1 MSTGLW
7 NLASFLIALII
18 LIAVHEWG
26 HFWVARRCGVKVLRF
41 SLGFGKVLWNKT
53 GQDGT
58 EYSLSLIPLGGY
70 VKMLDERAEPV
81 VPELRHHAFNNKS
94 VGQRAAIIAAGPVAN
109 FIFAIFAY
117 WLVFIIG
124 VPGVRP
130 VVGEIAANSI
140 AAEAQIAPGTE
151 LKAVDGIETP
161 DWDAVRLQLVDK
173 IGDESTTITVAPFGS
188 DQRRDVKLDLRHWA
202 FEPDKEDPVS
212 SLGIRPRGP
221 QIEPVLENVQP
232 NSAASKA
239 GLQAGDRIVKVD
251 GQPLTQWMTFVTLV
265 RDNPGISLALEVER
279 HGSPLSLTLTPDTKS
294 GGKKAEGFAGVVPKV
309 IPLPDEYK
317 TIRQY
322 GPFNAI
328 VIEADDRKMTE
339 LSLIE
344 NLQREDLDPIEE
356 AEGYKTLMDNY
367 HLTQEEAAERVG
379 KSRSAVANSLRL
391 LGLCPE
397 VRQML
402 QNGDLSG
409 GHARALLPL
418 KADLQLDAANL
429 IVKQGLSVRQ
439 TEALAKRLSNPKE
452 ERKPTNDELIA
463 ESYGRLAAQELS
475 DKIGRTCRI
484 VSGKK
489 KGRIELDYYGIDDLN
504 DLLEA
509 LAAIKRRKNGGE

>member
-1 MSTGLW
+1 MAMRKGLGKG
-7 NLASFLIALII
+7 LGALIGDYNEQPDAPSEG
-18 LIAVHEWG
+18 AVT
-26 HFWVARRCGVKVLRF
+26 L
-41 SLGFGKVLWNKT
+41 
-53 GQDGT
+53 
-58 EYSLSLIPLGGY
+58 PLQ
-70 VKMLDERAEPV
+70 K
-81 VPELRHHAFNNKS
+81 
-94 VGQRAAIIAAGPVAN
+94 
-109 FIFAIFAY
+109 
-117 WLVFIIG
+117 
-124 VPGVRP
+124 
-130 VVGEIAANSI
+130 
-140 AAEAQIAPGTE
+140 
-151 LKAVDGIETP
+151 
-161 DWDAVRLQLVDK
+161 
-173 IGDESTTITVAPFGS
+173 
-188 DQRRDVKLDLRHWA
+188 
-202 FEPDKEDPVS
+202 
-212 SLGIRPRGP
+212 
-221 QIEPVLENVQP
+221 IEPNPLQP
-232 NSAASKA
+232 RKTFNPEELDSLADSIRMH
-239 GLQAGDRIVKVD
+239 GII
-251 GQPLTQWMTFVTLV
+251 QPLTVRRLSSGYYQIIAGERRWRASRMAGLKEVPVRILTADEQRAMEMALV
-265 RDNPGISLALEVER
+265 
-279 HGSPLSLTLTPDTKS
+279 
-294 GGKKAEGFAGVVPKV
+294 
-309 IPLPDEYK
+309 
-317 TIRQY
+317 
-322 GPFNAI
+322 
-328 VIEADDRKMTE
+328 
-339 LSLIE
+339 E
-344 NLQREDLDPIEE
+344 NLQREDLNPIEE

-402 QNGDLSG
+402 QNGELSG